1 MEYTGTE
8 NQGHL
13 RRKTMTEQTKVKP
26 SYAGICRFCRGE
38 FEKAKMSQHLKHCKE
53 RARMEAETAKSP
65 EGKQFIRTKLFHIVL
80 EGKYNPQYWMHIE
93 VPAEA
98 QLILRKVANN
108 PLER

>member
-1 MEYTGTE
+1 
-8 NQGHL
+8 
-13 RRKTMTEQTKVKP
+13 MTEQTKVKP
-26 SYAGICRFCRGE
+26 SYAGICKFCRGE